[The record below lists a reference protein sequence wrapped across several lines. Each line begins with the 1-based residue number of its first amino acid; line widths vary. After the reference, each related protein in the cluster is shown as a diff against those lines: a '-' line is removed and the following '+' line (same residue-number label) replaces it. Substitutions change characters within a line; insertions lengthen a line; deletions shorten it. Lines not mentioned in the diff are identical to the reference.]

1 MFVDDLGTQGLLTQE
16 RGLLTFAYA
25 VYMNGISYTTVT
37 GLSILVTV
45 SEELTIMVPSTEE
58 DTTKCI
64 DIPLRNILTA
74 EVELGGPGSQ
84 PRSSQASKAAVL
96 VLQLSDHA
104 GTAYY
109 INESKRPSCRI
120 NLAFDTVGDA
130 DTTKDWIETIA
141 ARHGLPVRRTKQNEV
156 IASSTP
162 EQNHPVELLSQS
174 ALLDISNNTTNKFD
188 AFGEL
193 SALEP
198 QVPRSRNLTNTAAQ
212 VNELLG
218 NSTDLLSRNRIESS
232 NDKDERAKHPAD
244 LAARSH
250 IMEGAR
256 SINVSQ
262 HVADDS
268 DCAQEKH
275 SPGSPLTAQRRS
287 SSVWRDGLNTIEHA
301 AELQLDFTN
310 KDDNNAAYAPH
321 VSNDNDDDLYIATP
335 RAPKKQPRA
344 GIDSPKPAV
353 TRRLSQ
359 RMQVIEGERLS
370 ALPSTE
376 ELPSLEH
383 GTRSGVKQSSS
394 TAGNSR
400 GTKRKPKEKQA
411 NVPKKKKKLGGL
423 AATRRIQDDKAP
435 NSAEDTTE
443 NNIFDLP
450 ETPPDRQK
458 ATVKSQ
464 KPGASKSKAS
474 KNTKSDAAVKTMEQP
489 VKAPSGVAKAASRP
503 KPISQQGKKKLGTG
517 EVRDDEDAQIPVG
530 NGNDGVSIKEQIA
543 DTKPA
548 SKAPRKAKLQTASK
562 GKTALSGS
570 TPQVKKESK
579 TKKPESN
586 VPTRTSQGKRAA
598 AQKAKQQMHD
608 QASDA
613 YEDGSSIHDPQSS
626 GNDGF
631 SEIQMAAGPVSE
643 NHSVAADDAGSDV
656 LAIAD
661 PRGVNTKGDVDNKV
675 QLVVEAT
682 ASDVPKSATDGLQPQ
697 SQLAVERLATKPSGT
712 LIEHEEFNV
721 PVVPDAAPVPA
732 ADILERS
739 TAKTIIEKGD
749 ANNNY
754 NYNETVD
761 TGNFMVP
768 DDSCVIRDEVQHQ
781 MTSLDGTTALPL
793 GSEEVVG
800 KDEHL
805 VEASDTF
812 GTVNRP
818 REVLSTLQGPNGD
831 VEPTALKQD
840 EAIALNN
847 TTIADS
853 PSVVSMAEA
862 KIIGGTAHVDQKGMP
877 RAESLPAHRRL
888 SSHDHESNV
897 FGQRTSPNH
906 LASKLCS
913 TMSSSLN
920 IDKPIQQSTTTAE
933 MRHPPRTQRPPDR
946 KAVNIAVRST
956 GKAPSAP
963 RRGEPTKK
971 VIDARSLEKSSMTTD
986 LQRKAPQPLGFAADP
1001 SIETQNSNIKRDV
1014 KLSTN
1019 QEPDSYI
1026 ISSGRS
1032 SDPRSDDE
1040 SHDASSNP
1048 NLQTIDTLLYRR
1060 KRSPTAP
1067 ISLPAQC
1074 LPPSEQTGKKRPLK
1088 IDDRDTSRAKKL
1100 KLHSPKGVEHGPE
1113 SSRVGVGVYKDPSR
1127 IPQLISFGAK
1137 GPRNQGLS
1145 SHEHSTSSG
1154 NIAGDTQSKAPM
1166 QEDTGQKR
1174 KQDSEV
1180 AGKREWLQSKSLQM
1194 AKAKSVPVPKAEV
1207 KTLPQ
1212 LVWKQPGTR
1221 DQRYQVGGRQ
1231 PLAVQQ
1237 PRGRAS
1243 GLLPGRSSNLGD
1255 DVAQHISSQGSRVDE
1270 NGSPLPTQRSRMH
1283 TVRGPS
1289 VEQKY
1294 VDENK
1299 SDSENVVPPL
1309 MDDETTLIHAEMNE
1323 GDELDL
1329 PVCRVSRGVRRS
1341 EGEVIRSSNSKHVP
1355 SSPTAPSAML
1365 TDIQAHTIHPGGRMV
1380 NVHTDAV
1387 LVPATPQDPFVGP
1400 KAEGPNRFLDRLR
1413 RQNVDSGKTA
1423 DVALA
1428 HEKVNNPIGRL
1439 EPEAVDPDITLVETD
1454 PLRRQPKRRR
1464 KAAPMSSDTS
1474 STSPSPQSSQSSQ
1487 GSDPQS
1493 AARKRWRDALKPHQR
1508 DTLDILYEISH
1519 ELVGHLIDKETACND
1534 VVDDYQRR
1542 GTRFVENLKNDLE
1555 REATQYETAAADRRS
1570 KDLDRL
1576 QKLNAQVTKN
1586 LLRRPVVEELT
1597 RQFEDDQRTWKAKWE
1612 EAMRACKEMAR

>member
-1 MFVDDLGTQGLLTQE
+1 
-16 RGLLTFAYA
+16 
-25 VYMNGISYTTVT
+25 MNGISYTTVT

-45 SEELTIMVPSTEE
+45 SDELTIMVPSTEE

-141 ARHGLPVRRTKQNEV
+141 ARHGLPVRRTKQNEA

-162 EQNHPVELLSQS
+162 GQNHPVELLSQS
-174 ALLDISNNTTNKFD
+174 ALLDISNNPTNQFD

-218 NSTDLLSRNRIESS
+218 NSTHPLCRTRIESS
-232 NDKDERAKHPAD
+232 NEKDERAKHPAD

-275 SPGSPLTAQRRS
+275 SPGSPLAAQRRS
-287 SSVWRDGLNTIEHA
+287 SSVWRDGLDTIEHA

-321 VSNDNDDDLYIATP
+321 VSNDNDDDLYTATP

-344 GIDSPKPAV
+344 GIDGGDSPEPAV
-353 TRRLSQ
+353 KRKLSQ

-376 ELPSLEH
+376 ELPSLNP
-383 GTRSGVKQSSS
+383 GKQSGLKRSSS

-411 NVPKKKKKLGGL
+411 NVPNKKKKLGGL
-423 AATRRIQDDKAP
+423 APTRTIQDDKAP
-435 NSAEDTTE
+435 KPAEETTE

-458 ATVKSQ
+458 AMVKSQ
-464 KPGASKSKAS
+464 KPRVSKTKAS
-474 KNTKSDAAVKTMEQP
+474 KNTKSDAAVKAMEQP
-489 VKAPSGVAKAASRP
+489 VKAPSGVAKAASRS

-530 NGNDGVSIKEQIA
+530 NGNDSVSIEEQIA
-543 DTKPA
+543 DTKPVN
-548 SKAPRKAKLQTASK
+548 KAPRKAKLQTASK

-570 TPQVKKESK
+570 TPQVKKQSK

-586 VPTRTSQGKRAA
+586 VPARTSQGKRTA

-626 GNDGF
+626 GDDGF
-631 SEIQMAAGPVSE
+631 SEKQMAAGPVSE
-643 NHSVAADDAGSDV
+643 NHSAAADDAGNDV
-656 LAIAD
+656 LALAD
-661 PRGVNTKGDVDNKV
+661 QEGVNTKGDVDNKV
-675 QLVVEAT
+675 PLVVQAT
-682 ASDVPKSATDGLQPQ
+682 ASDVPKSATDGFQAQ
-697 SQLAVERLATKPSGT
+697 SQLAVERLATKPSGI
-712 LIEHEEFNV
+712 LIEDEEFHV

-732 ADILERS
+732 ADILEKS
-739 TAKTIIEKGD
+739 AAKAMIEKGD
-749 ANNNY
+749 GNNNY
-754 NYNETVD
+754 NKTVD

-768 DDSCVIRDEVQHQ
+768 DDGCALHGEVQHR
-781 MTSLDGTTALPL
+781 MTSPDGTTAIPL

-805 VEASDTF
+805 VEACDTF
-812 GTVNRP
+812 DTVDKP

-840 EAIALNN
+840 EAIALNSTN
-847 TTIADS
+847 IADS
-853 PSVVSMAEA
+853 PQVVSTAEA
-862 KIIGGTAHVDQKGMP
+862 KIIGGTTPVDQKGMP
-877 RAESLPAHRRL
+877 RAGNLSAQRRL

-897 FGQRTSPNH
+897 FGQRPSPNH

-913 TMSSSLN
+913 TMSGSLN
-920 IDKPIQQSTTTAE
+920 IDEPIRQSTNTAE
-933 MRHPPRTQRPPDR
+933 KEHPLRTQRPPDL

-956 GKAPSAP
+956 GIARSGPD
-963 RRGEPTKK
+963 RGEPTKM
-971 VIDARSLEKSSMTTD
+971 VVDARNLEKSLTRTTTTD
-986 LQRKAPQPLGFAADP
+986 LQRKASQPLGFAADP
-1001 SIETQNSNIKRDV
+1001 STETQNSTTKRNV
-1014 KLSTN
+1014 NPSTN

-1032 SDPRSDDE
+1032 SNPRSDEE
-1040 SHDASSNP
+1040 SHDASSNL
-1048 NLQTIDTLLYRR
+1048 NLQTFDTLLLDRR
-1060 KRSPTAP
+1060 NQPSTTS

-1074 LPPSEQTGKKRPLK
+1074 LPPSKVTSKKRPLK
-1088 IDDRDTSRAKKL
+1088 IDDRDTSKTKKL
-1100 KLHSPKGVEHGPE
+1100 KLHSPKGLEHVPE
-1113 SSRVGVGVYKDPSR
+1113 SYRMGVGVSKDPSR

-1145 SHEHSTSSG
+1145 SHGHST
-1154 NIAGDTQSKAPM
+1154 NLDIIAGDIQSKAPM
-1166 QEDTGQKR
+1166 QDPGRKR

-1180 AGKREWLQSKSLQM
+1180 VGKSEWLQPVNVHM
-1194 AKAKSVPVPKAEV
+1194 AKSKAEV

-1212 LVWKQPGTR
+1212 RVWKLPGTR
-1221 DQRYQVGGRQ
+1221 DQRSQVGGRQ
-1231 PLAVQQ
+1231 PLASQQ

-1289 VEQKY
+1289 VDRKHM
-1294 VDENK
+1294 DEDN

-1309 MDDETTLIHAEMNE
+1309 MNDETTLIHAEVNE
-1323 GDELDL
+1323 EDELDL

-1365 TDIQAHTIHPGGRMV
+1365 TDIQAHTIHPGGHMV

-1387 LVPATPQDPFVGP
+1387 LVPATPQDPFIGQ

-1464 KAAPMSSDTS
+1464 KAAPISSDTS
-1474 STSPSPQSSQSSQ
+1474 STSPSPQTSQSSQ
-1487 GSDPQS
+1487 GSDAQS
-1493 AARKRWRDALKPHQR
+1493 AARRRWRDALQPHQR
-1508 DTLDILYEISH
+1508 DTLNILYEVAHVYLPLISMRYV
-1519 ELVGHLIDKETACND
+1519 LTNQTVGACWAPHRQGNRM
-1534 VVDDYQRR
+1534 QRR
-1542 GTRFVENLKNDLE
+1542 RG
-1555 REATQYETAAADRRS
+1555 
-1570 KDLDRL
+1570 
-1576 QKLNAQVTKN
+1576 
-1586 LLRRPVVEELT
+1586 
-1597 RQFEDDQRTWKAKWE
+1597 
-1612 EAMRACKEMAR
+1612 